1 MKNFTAHAEIT
12 INTTAERV
20 WDALT
25 NPVLIKQYMFGAN
38 AISDWKKGSS
48 VVYRGEWEGKS
59 YEDKGTIL
67 EVNEPHKMVMS
78 YFSPMS
84 GAADIPENYMKITY
98 SLKEH
103 NGATTLSVT
112 QDNSKDQAAAD
123 TSSSNWATIL
133 ATVKKLLED

>member
-1 MKNFTAHAEIT
+1 MSNFTAHAEIT
-12 INTTAERV
+12 INTSAERV

-25 NPVLIKQYMFGAN
+25 NPKLIKQYMFGTN

-67 EVNEPHKMVMS
+67 EVDEPHKMVMS

-84 GAADIPENYMKITY
+84 GAADVPENYMTITY
-98 SLKEH
+98 IVEERD
-103 NGATTLSVT
+103 GATTLRIT
-112 QDNSKDQAAAD
+112 QDNSKDQASAD
-123 TSSSNWATIL
+123 KSSSNWTMILNTI
-133 ATVKKLLED
+133 KKLLED